1 MNLIKEIKDA
11 EARISPYILNTP
23 LFHSTYLSELNKGKV
38 YLKLESEQITG
49 SFKARGA
56 LNRML
61 GASADEKNRGFI
73 TASSGNHAQGFAN
86 ALSITGGKGTIYL
99 PENADKSKV
108 EALGH
113 FDVSL
118 EYYGNGCLET
128 ELKAKQVSAELGATW
143 ISPYND
149 VQVIAGQG
157 TLAVEV
163 TDILS
168 PDVVMACIGGGG
180 MMSGVSTWFKNHS
193 PDVQII
199 GCLPENS
206 PEMYHSVKENRI
218 VEMEPRDTLSDGSA
232 GGLEPGAITFD
243 ICKENVD
250 DFCLVSEQQIADAI
264 KLMVHKHHKII
275 EGAAGV
281 TIASFAKMTRQLE
294 GKTVVLVVC
303 GCNISTEKLARI
315 I

>member
-1 MNLIKEIKDA
+1 
-11 EARISPYILNTP
+11 LNG
-23 LFHSTYLSELNKGKV
+23 GKV
-38 YLKLESEQITG
+38 YLKLESEQYTG

-56 LNRML
+56 LNRIL
-61 GASADEKNRGFI
+61 AASAAEKKRGFI
-73 TASSGNHAQGFAN
+73 TASTGNHAQGFAN
-86 ALSITGGKGTIYL
+86 ALSITGDKGTIYL
-99 PENADKSKV
+99 PENADKSKI
-108 EALGH
+108 EALSNY
-113 FDVSL
+113 DVSL
-118 EYYGNGCLET
+118 KYFGTGCLET
-128 ELKAKQVSAELGATW
+128 ELKAKQISTELGATW
-143 ISPYND
+143 VSPYND
-149 VQVIAGQG
+149 VKIIAGQG
-157 TLAVEV
+157 TLAAEV
-163 TDILS
+163 THILS

-180 MMSGVSTWFKNHS
+180 LMSGVSTWFKNHS
-193 PDVQII
+193 PDVQVI

-250 DFCLVSEQQIADAI
+250 DFCLVSEERIADAI
-264 KLMVHKHHKII
+264 KFMVHKHHKII

-281 TIASFAKMTRQLE
+281 TIASFKKMAGQLE

-303 GCNISTEKLARI
+303 GCNISTEKLAQI